1 MLRDGADPVW
11 EILACSQCGAPLSPE
26 PEGAKC
32 TKCQTRFG
40 HTPHGGLD
48 LRLRAT
54 KKFPFEFELGSPP
67 PQDFPF
73 VPLPRNPR
81 PEVAFPAGK
90 VPWHLT
96 PQLLSH
102 FPRARSATSFALDL
116 GCGSG
121 LHRFVCE
128 QAGYR
133 WVGLDY
139 TADRAPILGDG
150 HALPFAN
157 ESFEFVLSIAVLEH
171 IQYPF
176 VVGREVLRVLKP
188 GGLYIG
194 TVAFL
199 EPFHGNSY
207 YHHTHLGTYNTLRS
221 AGFGVEYVGPNAA
234 WSGLKAQASMG
245 GLFPR
250 MPEALGHAVVWPI
263 EMLHRT
269 WWKMGRLA
277 SRRPNA
283 SEQMRLVT
291 NTGAFEFIARKPRE
305 DGASPREDGAAAK
318 AREDAAGAPSAA
330 AGAPSPGPQ

>member
-1 MLRDGADPVW
+1 MLEDPADPTW
-11 EILACSQCGAPLSPE
+11 KILACSQCGGALSSVQ
-26 PEGAKC
+26 EGAGC
-32 TKCQTRFG
+32 TRCGAAFARTA
-40 HTPHGGLD
+40 HGGLD
-48 LRLRAT
+48 LRLKGT
-54 KKFPFEFELGSPP
+54 KKFPYEFELGRTAPE
-67 PQDFPF
+67 DFPF
-73 VPLPRNPR
+73 VPLPHNPR
-81 PEVAFPAGK
+81 PEVEFPMRK
-90 VPWHLT
+90 VPWHLS

-102 FPRARSATSFALDL
+102 FPRARSPSSFALDL

-133 WVGLDY
+133 WIGLDY
-139 TADRAPILGDG
+139 SAPGAPLLGDG
-150 HALPFAN
+150 HALPFAD
-157 ESFEFVLSIAVLEH
+157 ESIEFVLSIAVLEH

-207 YHHTHLGTYNTLRS
+207 YHHTHLGTYNTLHS
-221 AGFGVEYVGPNAA
+221 AGFSVERVGPNAA

-250 MPEALGHAVVWPI
+250 MPEALARAVVWPV
-263 EMLHRT
+263 EMLHRL
-269 WWKMGRLA
+269 WWTTGRLA

-291 NTGAFEFIARKPRE
+291 NTGAFEFIARKPSLV
-305 DGASPREDGAAAK
+305 G
-318 AREDAAGAPSAA
+318 
-330 AGAPSPGPQ
+330 